1 MHTLRIFYEYQ
12 CLPIW
17 ENSESGELLGDR
29 IPPEL
34 LKESEL
40 TRIITDLAQEY
51 DSLFIDNE
59 RVFEFKGFSSD
70 SERTVFL
77 EKTDRAIEMI
87 KVAARDKYIVLDEV
101 DRVNI

>member
-34 LKESEL
+34 PEETGL
-40 TRIITDLAQEY
+40 TRIITDLAHEY

-59 RVFEFKGFSSD
+59 RVFEFKGFSTS
-70 SERTVFL
+70 SERAAFL
-77 EKTDRAIEMI
+77 EKTDKAIEMI
-87 KVAARDKYIVLDEV
+87 RAAARDRYIVLDEV
-101 DRVNI
+101 DRVNL